1 MRALSNEVG
10 LMCDVESPL
19 YIYMVKP
26 VTGLIQTHLF
36 ALMDNTDR
44 LYPTERF
51 DILSDKRSWD

>member
-44 LYPTERF
+44 LYFYGEIRH
-51 DILSDKRSWD
+51 SE